1 MSEQP
6 RVVIAGGGTG
16 GHLFPGVALADELA
30 ERGYAITFVGTARGI
45 EARVIPNT
53 PYALE
58 LIDVAGLKR
67 QSLGTTLKNLF
78 RLPLSLLAALSI
90 LRRIRPQAVVGV
102 GGYASG
108 PLVLC
113 AALLGIP
120 SIVLEQN
127 SIPGLTNQILG
138 RFVRSVVI
146 AFPEAAAHFP
156 AKKVLGLGNPIR
168 AAIAKQAQH
177 PPSAEAERPP
187 SATDQ
192 APIRVLVLGGSQGA
206 TAVNDLFAAAL
217 EALGPATCQARLR
230 IVHQTGEKDRERIA
244 ARYQALGLSAE
255 VAQVSAFIT
264 DMAQAYAS
272 CELMVGRAGATTI
285 AELTAIG
292 RPALLIPFLQAAD
305 DHQTHNARF
314 MADSGA
320 AELLPQ
326 TTTTAA
332 QLAARLIGLADD
344 RQALRR
350 MAQSSRALGRPMAA
364 RDIADHLLSLAKKTS

>member
-1 MSEQP
+1 MSEKP

-30 ERGYAITFVGTARGI
+30 SRGYAITFVGTARGI
-45 EARVIPNT
+45 EARVIPTT
-53 PYALE
+53 PYGLE

-67 QSLGTTLKNLF
+67 QGLWTTVRNLF

-90 LRRIRPQAVVGV
+90 LRRLRPQAVVGV

-108 PLVLC
+108 SLVLC
-113 AALLGIP
+113 AALCGIP

-127 SIPGLTNQILG
+127 SIPGLTNKILG
-138 RFVRSVVI
+138 RLVRSVVI
-146 AFPEAAAHFP
+146 AFPQAAAYFP
-156 AKKVLGLGNPIR
+156 GHKVISLGNPIR
-168 AAIAKQAQH
+168 AAIAGKAGNVAA
-177 PPSAEAERPP
+177 PAEP
-187 SATDQ
+187 
-192 APIRVLVLGGSQGA
+192 APADAKMAVLVLGGSQGA
-206 TAVNDLFAAAL
+206 TAVNDLFVAAL
-217 EALGPATCQARLR
+217 EALGASACRRQLR

-244 ARYQALGLSAE
+244 ERYRALGLSDD
-255 VAQVSAFIT
+255 VATVSAFIT
-264 DMAQAYAS
+264 DMAEAYAR
-272 CELMVGRAGATTI
+272 CDLMVGRAGATTI

-326 TTTTAA
+326 TTTTPR
-332 QLAARLIGLADD
+332 QLADRLAALAAD
-344 RQALRR
+344 RSTLSG
-350 MAQSSRALGRPMAA
+350 MAQRSRALGRPAAA
-364 RDIADHLLSLAKKTS
+364 RAIADHLLALAGKTP

>member
-1 MSEQP
+1 MSEKP

-156 AKKVLGLGNPIR
+156 KKKVFSLGNPIR

-177 PPSAEAERPP
+177 PPSPEAERPP

-217 EALGPATCQARLR
+217 EALGSATCQARLR

-332 QLAARLIGLADD
+332 QLAARLIGLAND
-344 RQALRR
+344 RQALQR
-350 MAQSSRALGRPMAA
+350 MAQSSRALGRPTAA
-364 RDIADHLLSLAKKTS
+364 HDIADHLLSLAKKTS